1 MLNMPRVYEAG
12 GFKVY
17 IYLPPAEHGP
27 PHVHVVKAGSE
38 VVIHIGTGTA
48 LVPHRVFGPI
58 SDREIVRAVR
68 LVESIEKNLLEQWST
83 YHGR

>member
-1 MLNMPRVYEAG
+1 MPRVHEAG

-38 VVIHIGTGTA
+38 IVIHIGTGKA
-48 LVPHRVFGPI
+48 LQPRRVFGPI
-58 SDREIVRAVR
+58 SDRDVVRAVR
-68 LVESIEKNLLEQWST
+68 LVESLEDELLEKWRE
-83 YHGR
+83 YHG